1 METLARRLQ
10 ILLDNNL
17 NERPPEPIEIIEL
30 CIILREACIE
40 IYNPD
45 RPDAYSSARYIL
57 LQAIVALE
65 NLKPNLPPDPILSHW
80 KKALAFAKSHL
91 IPKRTP
97 AVVPISQPPSC
108 AELAKRATLCLVEWE
123 AWKPESRDQD

>member
-1 METLARRLQ
+1 MESLANRLKV
-10 ILLDNNL
+10 LLDNNM
-17 NERPPEPIEIIEL
+17 NERLPEPIQIIEL
-30 CIILREACIE
+30 CSIIREACID
-40 IYNPD
+40 IYNPE
-45 RPDAYSSARYIL
+45 RPDSYPSARYIL
-57 LQAIVALE
+57 FQAVISLE
-65 NLKPNLPPDPILSHW
+65 NLKPNLPRDPMLSHW
-80 KKALAFAKSHL
+80 NKALEFAKNHL